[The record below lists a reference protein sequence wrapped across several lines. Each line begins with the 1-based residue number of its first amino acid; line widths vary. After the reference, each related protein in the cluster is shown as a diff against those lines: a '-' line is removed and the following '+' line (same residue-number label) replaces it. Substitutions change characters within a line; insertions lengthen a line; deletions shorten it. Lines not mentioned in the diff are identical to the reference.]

1 MINIIDNSKSINEV
15 KIVLVSF
22 IDSNMELYLTA
33 QKKYLLS
40 DYKKMYV
47 DVSEK
52 QDVFLIENIW
62 QEKFGI
68 KNYMSDN
75 YHPNLKGQK
84 VIIKSLLKL

>member
-1 MINIIDNSKSINEV
+1 MEREV
-15 KIVLVSF
+15 LMVNQKVSLF
-22 IDSNMELYLTA
+22 LWISLY
-33 QKKYLLS
+33 Q
-40 DYKKMYV
+40 
-47 DVSEK
+47 K

-84 VIIKSLLKL
+84 LIIKSLLKL

>member
-1 MINIIDNSKSINEV
+1 MVNQK
-15 KIVLVSF
+15 VSLF
-22 IDSNMELYLTA
+22 LWISLY
-33 QKKYLLS
+33 Q
-40 DYKKMYV
+40 
-47 DVSEK
+47 K

-62 QEKFGI
+62 QEKFGK

>member
-1 MINIIDNSKSINEV
+1 MEREV
-15 KIVLVSF
+15 LMVNHKVSLF
-22 IDSNMELYLTA
+22 LWISLYR
-33 QKKYLLS
+33 
-40 DYKKMYV
+40 
-47 DVSEK
+47 K
-52 QDVFLIENIW
+52 QDVFLIENLW